1 MCTPQPPYYT
11 TTFSGAKRALP
22 QATYLKTAP
31 GCFDIF
37 CGECTTAGPAAPPP
51 CINRTDFGPAVEAAG
66 QARDLVV
73 YVGGLNGTF
82 NYAEGEGTKHDR
94 SSVMLLGQ
102 QEALMI
108 ATHAAAKK
116 AGAKFVVVLLGSA
129 VAASWAEAN
138 ADAVLS
144 AGYGGQEAGNAIWDV
159 LLGSYNPSA
168 RLANTW
174 PLNDTQ
180 LPPIGYYAMSP
191 SDISPGRTYRYLD
204 ESRAPPL
211 FRFAEGLRCA
221 NRLVLFAQLQ
231 CIAVGQSQ
239 ARSCVHSY
247 GNTTF
252 HSLSTPASV
261 SVCDPLTVSVSIT
274 HSGEGGDVVVTV
286 FMEWLNASVRQSFTC
301 IQRDRPLCGRISC

>member
-1 MCTPQPPYYT
+1 VVLSTCICAHALQPPYYT
-11 TTFSGAKRALP
+11 TVFSGAKSMLP

-31 GCFDIF
+31 GCLDVF
-37 CGECTTAGPAAPPP
+37 CGECKTAEPVAPPP
-51 CINRTDFGPAVEAAG
+51 CVNRTDFRPAVEAAS
-66 QARDLVV
+66 QAKDLVV

-94 SSVMLLGQ
+94 SSVMLLGK

-129 VAASWAEAN
+129 VAATWAEAN

-159 LLGSYNPSA
+159 LLGRYNPSA

-180 LPPIGYYAMSP
+180 LPPIGYYAMSA
-191 SDISPGRTYRYLD
+191 SDLSPGRTYRYLD

-221 NRLVLFAQLQ
+221 IRPLASPQFWCTAVMETQVCSFLRAQLRQ
-231 CIAVGQSQ
+231 HNISLPLGSSIGVGL
-239 ARSCVHSY
+239 RS
-247 GNTTF
+247 T
-252 HSLSTPASV
+252 
-261 SVCDPLTVSVSIT
+261 
-274 HSGEGGDVVVTV
+274 
-286 FMEWLNASVRQSFTC
+286 
-301 IQRDRPLCGRISC
+301 

>member
-1 MCTPQPPYYT
+1 M
-11 TTFSGAKRALP
+11 
-22 QATYLKTAP
+22 
-31 GCFDIF
+31 
-37 CGECTTAGPAAPPP
+37 
-51 CINRTDFGPAVEAAG
+51 EAAG
-66 QARDLVV
+66 QAKDLVV

-94 SSVMLLGQ
+94 STVMLLGQ

-129 VAASWAEAN
+129 MAATWAEAN

-159 LLGSYNPSA
+159 LLGRYNPSA

-180 LPPIGYYAMSP
+180 LPPIGYYAMSA
-191 SDISPGRTYRYLD
+191 SDLSPGRTYRYLD

-221 NRLVLFAQLQ
+221 NLSTRLSPVSVHSSDGNQVCSFLRAQLWQ
-231 CIAVGQSQ
+231 HNISFPLGSGIGVCL
-239 ARSCVHSY
+239 RSTC
-247 GNTTF
+247 
-252 HSLSTPASV
+252 SLRW
-261 SVCDPLTVSVSIT
+261 
-274 HSGEGGDVVVTV
+274 HY
-286 FMEWLNASVRQSFTC
+286 
-301 IQRDRPLCGRISC
+301 SCR